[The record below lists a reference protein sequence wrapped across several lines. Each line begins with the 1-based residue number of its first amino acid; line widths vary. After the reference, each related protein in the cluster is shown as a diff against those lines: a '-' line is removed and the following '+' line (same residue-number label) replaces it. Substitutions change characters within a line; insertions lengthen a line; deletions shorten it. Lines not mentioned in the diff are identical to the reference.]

1 MGDCSKDQIPQEETR
16 FVVITTKSNLTPT
29 RSKAVVGDLQQE
41 VEKGGGEIIEEGD
54 GGEGSL
60 FIVTLVEASS
70 TA

>member
-1 MGDCSKDQIPQEETR
+1 
-16 FVVITTKSNLTPT
+16 
-29 RSKAVVGDLQQE
+29 VVGDLQQE